1 MELNVKLDRQE
12 KTPLF
17 LQIAEQIVND
27 INSGLIKQGTRLP
40 AERKLANSLSVNRS
54 TVINAYNELA
64 DRGYVQSHIGSGT
77 TVTNVNIEK
86 EKEGNFVWRELLSG
100 QAESLINPYNSALKE
115 LLSQRNLIAMDA
127 GIADPDHYPKKAFAD
142 ISQEILLSEGNM
154 LLQHNS
160 PQGLLSLRES
170 LVSIMNARGIHSQ
183 VENVIVLNG
192 SQQGLDL
199 VSRILLEPGDSII
212 LEEPSFLGAID
223 TFRTYGVRLVGIPT
237 DSEGMVTDF
246 LEKAIK
252 RTKPKFIYTIPTYHN
267 PTGLSLSSTRRQEL
281 LKIAN
286 RNHVPILEDDPY
298 GLICFDNQPIPAL
311 KALDTTESVIYLST
325 FSKVIANGIRLG
337 WMVVPPELT
346 RIVSAAKQINDLH
359 SSNLI
364 QRMMDVYCRKGFF
377 EQQIVDIRAKYK
389 LKRDTML
396 KALEKYAPEGMS
408 WNTPQGGFFVWVTL
422 PEELSAIKVLEE
434 AVNNKVSFVAGPV
447 FYLNENGSRKI
458 RLNYSYASLE
468 DINRGIKI
476 LCNLIEGMKKK
487 FAKNRKVFEKEY
499 LPIV

>member
-1 MELNVKLDRQE
+1 MHDIPNYRNWRVDMELDVKLDRQE
-12 KTPLF
+12 KMPLF
-17 LQIAEQIVND
+17 LQ
-27 INSGLIKQGTRLP
+27 
-40 AERKLANSLSVNRS
+40 
-54 TVINAYNELA
+54 
-64 DRGYVQSHIGSGT
+64 
-77 TVTNVNIEK
+77 
-86 EKEGNFVWRELLSG
+86 
-100 QAESLINPYNSALKE
+100 
-115 LLSQRNLIAMDA
+115 
-127 GIADPDHYPKKAFAD
+127 
-142 ISQEILLSEGNM
+142 
-154 LLQHNS
+154 
-160 PQGLLSLRES
+160 
-170 LVSIMNARGIHSQ
+170 
-183 VENVIVLNG
+183 
-192 SQQGLDL
+192 
-199 VSRILLEPGDSII
+199 
-212 LEEPSFLGAID
+212 
-223 TFRTYGVRLVGIPT
+223 
-237 DSEGMVTDF
+237 
-246 LEKAIK
+246 
-252 RTKPKFIYTIPTYHN
+252 
-267 PTGLSLSSTRRQEL
+267 
-281 LKIAN
+281 IAN

-408 WNTPQGGFFVWVTL
+408 WNTPQGGFFVWATL

-447 FYLNENGSRKI
+447 FYINENGSRKI

>member
-1 MELNVKLDRQE
+1 MELNIKLDRQG
-12 KTPLF
+12 KKPLF

-27 INSGLIKQGTRLP
+27 INLGVIKQGTRLP
-40 AERKLANSLSVNRS
+40 AERKLAKSLSVNRS
-54 TVINAYNELA
+54 TVINAYNELT

-86 EKEGNFVWRELLSG
+86 EKEDIFVWRDLLSG

-115 LLSQRNLIAMDA
+115 LLSERNLIAMDA
-127 GIADPDHYPKKAFAD
+127 GIADPDHYPKKALAD
-142 ISQEILLSEGNM
+142 ISQELLLSEGNM
-154 LLQHNS
+154 LLQHGS

-170 LVSIMNARGIHSQ
+170 IVSIMKSRGIHSQ

-223 TFRTYGVRLVGIPT
+223 VFRTYGVRLVAIPT
-237 DSEGMVTDF
+237 DGEGMVIDY

-267 PTGLSLSSTRRQEL
+267 PTGLSLSSTRRKEL

-298 GLICFDNQPIPAL
+298 GLICFDNQPFPAL
-311 KALDTTESVIYLST
+311 KALDSTESVIYLST

-337 WMVVPPELT
+337 WMVAPPELT
-346 RIVSAAKQINDLH
+346 RIVVAAKQINDMH
-359 SSNLI
+359 SGNFI
-364 QRMMDVYCRKGFF
+364 QRMIDVYYRKGFF
-377 EQQIVDIRAKYK
+377 EQQILDIRGKYK

-396 KALEKYAPEGMS
+396 KALAKYAPEGMS
-408 WNTPQGGFFVWVTL
+408 WNTPQGGYFVWATL
-422 PEELSAIKVLEE
+422 PDGLSAIKVLEE
-434 AVNNKVSFVAGPV
+434 AVHNKVAFVAGPA
-447 FYLNENGSRKI
+447 FYLNDNGLRKI
-458 RLNYSYASLE
+458 RLNYSYVSLE

-476 LCNLIEGMKKK
+476 LCNLIESMKKK
-487 FAKNRKVFEKEY
+487 FTKNRVLEKEY

>member
-1 MELNVKLDRQE
+1 MELNIKLDRQG
-12 KTPLF
+12 KKPLF

-27 INSGLIKQGTRLP
+27 INLGVIKQGTRLP
-40 AERKLANSLSVNRS
+40 AERKLAKSLSVNRS
-54 TVINAYNELA
+54 TVINAYNELT

-77 TVTNVNIEK
+77 TVTNVDIETEK
-86 EKEGNFVWRELLSG
+86 EDIFVWRDLLSG

-115 LLSQRNLIAMDA
+115 LLSERNLIAMDA
-127 GIADPDHYPKKAFAD
+127 GIADPDHYPKKALAD
-142 ISQEILLSEGNM
+142 ISQELLLSEGNM
-154 LLQHNS
+154 LLQHGS

-170 LVSIMNARGIHSQ
+170 IVSIMKSRGIHSQ

-223 TFRTYGVRLVGIPT
+223 VFRTYGVRLVAIPT
-237 DSEGMVTDF
+237 DGEGMVIDY

-267 PTGLSLSSTRRQEL
+267 PTGLSLSSTRRKEL

-298 GLICFDNQPIPAL
+298 GLICFDNQPFPAL
-311 KALDTTESVIYLST
+311 KALDSTESVIYLST

-337 WMVVPPELT
+337 WMVAPPELT
-346 RIVSAAKQINDLH
+346 RIVVAAKQINDMH
-359 SSNLI
+359 SGNFI
-364 QRMMDVYCRKGFF
+364 QRMIDVYYRKGFF
-377 EQQIVDIRAKYK
+377 EQQILDIRGKYK

-396 KALEKYAPEGMS
+396 KALAKYAPEGMS
-408 WNTPQGGFFVWVTL
+408 WNTPQGGYFVWATL
-422 PEELSAIKVLEE
+422 PDGLSAIKVLEE
-434 AVNNKVSFVAGPV
+434 AVHNKVAFVAGPV
-447 FYLNENGSRKI
+447 FYLNDNGLRKI
-458 RLNYSYASLE
+458 RLNYSYVSLE

-476 LCNLIEGMKKK
+476 LCNLIESMKKK
-487 FAKNRKVFEKEY
+487 FTKNRVLEKEY